1 MKRSIKDCR
10 YNRVTTKH
18 TFLVCGEP
26 GSLSTFNIILLWE
39 AFTVYHSLSLIKQ
52 CLCDTSSCV
61 SSVSSLQISVFGVRS
76 RLSVSVCWAQAA
88 AQCTLITLGLS
99 YRKLVAVL
107 SFSQSWVTL
116 YSSLV
121 TSPTACYTWP
131 VTAFPPIR
139 LDNTDTDHW
148 THDVLAWVS
157 PRDWRR
163 WELSGGQGREGVHL
177 YTDGCPVLR
186 TVQCKRKV
194 LLYLK
199 YFSFEFM
206 CNCSKHFTYSLVK
219 DKHKNI

>member
-1 MKRSIKDCR
+1 MNDGKLPISHLLRPDAQR
-10 YNRVTTKH
+10 GVLPDVAGVLLALAV
-18 TFLVCGEP
+18 LVAQG
-26 GSLSTFNIILLWE
+26 
-39 AFTVYHSLSLIKQ
+39 
-52 CLCDTSSCV
+52 
-61 SSVSSLQISVFGVRS
+61 
-76 RLSVSVCWAQAA
+76 VCWPHTGVISPDLLGLGRLLCPDLHTPW

-99 YRKLVAVL
+99 YRKLVAAL

-163 WELSGGQGREGVHL
+163 WELSGGQGREGVHS

-219 DKHKNI
+219 DKHKKI